1 MHKYFLDG
9 NEVSSDW
16 IQSEAGKLKISAS
29 EFIKRKGIQKK
40 SVKSEVKTTAQT
52 IGEIPAWEVSAKQDA
67 TASSQT
73 KVKNNQ
79 IDLNVFPEAKKFT
92 ASNDIILSSINDNA
106 QLNTFDVEAAPIG
119 YKAPTVYERLSKELK
134 STGEPL
140 SVDYLKTLSEND
152 LFEAY
157 KAETDNLLLS
167 SKSLAGIEEEVNN
180 NTYSELVPYSTPTGG
195 GVSLQPVG
203 KEWTKYNTVDLK
215 KKVSKSL
222 KQDIN
227 TIDPIKF
234 EEAAK
239 NEYKRKLISDRIETD
254 ADDLGGKYKDAIVGT
269 GTKLG
274 LLVFG
279 KGLGLIS
286 DTVDKE
292 VLEYEKFKKEAP
304 IYSIEKIDQIY
315 AAANENIKALS
326 DVIWTKTAAVTA
338 SVESYK
344 NNKSFQTK
352 ENYEK
357 INNEIIQL
365 DVLKTNKDEY
375 VDKISDDLLNNP
387 DVNNLKKIAD
397 IMGRSY
403 LASDEIPSTITA
415 SLAKGVSGGAT
426 LGSRLAKYIQGEGSL
441 NYTAMKYM
449 EKTMSDASD
458 SEASEISKPQT
469 IDNINSVG
477 DVLKFGQ
484 DLFAGQVANTVF
496 TASTGGVGLILV
508 SASSAG
514 QTIKGMDDEAANDP
528 NIKYSDAQYLGASLM
543 SFAAEYVT
551 EKVGLDQFKVGKKG
565 LRKAFEI
572 DGMYT
577 LQPGDY
583 MDTAKKFFWNTNAE
597 GSAELLSQLGNNF
610 SDKYILDK
618 DVSMMDGLRDSY
630 ISGAFMSGVGFQSL
644 PTAAEMYKTFS
655 TKKQYGES
663 IQRSKSI
670 LTAGKAIDD
679 IVNKGKLTKDDR
691 VAIKTLNTQIEALM
705 IEDAKARKTV
715 EGQVDKLSNASKK
728 TLRNVYINNARAKAE
743 IDELNANESLPQQS
757 KKAAIKLLAD
767 KINMN
772 QAIGD
777 LVLRDAEFSKDLA
790 KNKAFTA
797 MWNAIN
803 NRGTGSTIVVDNISD
818 IKAALIKKVDDQNLT
833 KEAKESAYKQV
844 NDAVADLD
852 ENNSG
857 VNLVSGAAVDI
868 GKEKVSLIIKGSA
881 ISENGDLSV
890 LSHETGHNT
899 IFAAL
904 LTKNIDVIRLVNEL
918 ESYAKSIYG
927 KKVGEAMAGVEL
939 AYANEPEAVMAEE
952 KFIAITTLLR
962 SRNIDR
968 NKDRTLQTKVYD
980 KLNQILPKLFK
991 DKNVR
996 DHFNINTGKDLF
1008 DLALGYADSFESGK
1022 MNSFVEAIAKGE
1034 FEVKNQKDNSVNTNA
1049 KLSLSP
1055 KQIDD
1060 KIYSINEEI
1069 DSLAST
1075 WVNGGIEDKDYYK
1088 QVETLESQIDALENP
1103 TEEIEQKQ
1111 KEIKKPVKSI
1121 KEGIDLEGE
1130 AKAVVKDN
1138 KGKIASEKVQAAYN
1152 AKGIN
1157 AAVDIIDLF
1166 KPITKALVDKRRDA
1180 PGFDR
1185 KLLTDEIETGD
1196 GGILYLIRKYDPSEG
1211 VPLAAYINKYLPV
1224 RAITASRR
1232 VLDKEFSKDVND
1244 QKDLMSTETAD
1255 QSFEDKD
1262 VDKPKYKNLL
1272 EQNIL
1277 EPSVIES
1284 IKAKVL
1290 STLRTLKTRIDAP
1303 VSINKTVTPIIAE
1316 IKDAMGKQAD
1326 IDLKTAMGGKKDNQF
1341 RSWLLKHKK
1350 ATLENMTTTWLMGAN
1365 GVGGIPQAIQKR
1377 IDGKWVNYPEWVDKK
1392 IDRESVNTNLAGRTS
1407 GAELARRLPNAVN
1420 NVSNADY
1427 LGQFI
1432 DSTGNPIRGRKES
1445 LAKAT
1450 AEEIAFDIIKEDLA
1464 NGGELS
1470 QALEANQER
1479 LGLEVKEI
1487 IKIDFV
1493 RQSERGNI
1501 KLSLSPKAKIDFENK
1516 TNKLFDNI
1524 NLKNTITKGR
1534 IKLAVNKTFK
1544 EWAVEDKEELI
1555 NKFTVYLRSAV
1566 QTIGRNF
1573 RNKGKKYELKIKE
1586 SIKAF
1591 TEANDDGS
1599 AIAAR
1604 LQTVKSV
1611 SENFRDP
1618 EHLKD
1623 LQEINRDFGVDLL
1636 SKFGQK
1642 KGLELLA
1649 SFWYPSVAGRTS
1661 KGSKAIFKG
1670 KGSFKSFLKDIQS
1683 GYDEIIPFESIDIS
1697 RKDNSVSQNIMS
1709 GNISARQKAIDNKMS
1724 NDAWDFTVFAVESF
1738 ANKVKDNDN
1747 GFTNDHLASLLTSL
1761 IYETNSAL
1769 RSAAPVVGILIDSR
1783 IKDRKKYD
1791 YDHSKP
1797 ARYVL
1802 SRLMDKFVDN
1812 KEVDLSDVKKDYV
1825 VTVIP
1830 KVLSKKLTKAGLRSM
1845 MPYDYKEGEGV
1856 QTRLKYATEN
1866 LENTIRF
1873 SKSINDSFNQ
1883 VIEDKFGIEEY
1894 KRFSAI
1900 VGKRRGA
1907 NKGNYRLFIPPSAED
1922 FMGLL
1927 YDFLG
1932 KGKNGDLTKEW
1943 FRDVL
1948 LVPYK
1953 KGIIDLEKAKQSIR
1967 NTYLELLKDN
1977 NDIKK
1982 KLRKKTPDG
1991 DYTYDQALRVYL
2003 WTKAGYEVPGLTER
2017 DGKKLNEL
2025 IGNDPEMTMFANK
2038 LSTMSQQKEGWT
2050 PPSEYWDAQTLLTDL
2065 ANLTE
2070 GSNRKFFLQE
2080 FIQNS
2085 DIMFSAE
2092 NMNKLRAA
2100 LGNNWVDAMEDSLFR
2115 MKNGTNRSSGSN
2127 KAVNRWN
2134 NWVNN
2139 STGAI
2144 MFFNRRSAV
2153 LQLISATNF
2162 VNWSDNNPLNA
2173 AAAFANQPQYWA
2185 DFAMIFNSPKLKE
2198 RRSGLKTEVSQAEIA
2213 NASAD
2218 ATNKPLAIMS
2228 YLLKIGFTPT
2238 QIADSLAI
2246 AGGGAPFYRNRVN
2259 TYKSELVGEEGKQ
2272 KRKYTDAEAEAKAFD
2287 DFSEVSDE
2295 SQQSSDPSLV
2305 SSQQASVLGR
2315 LVLAFQNTPQQYMRL
2330 TKKAV
2335 RDLING
2341 RGDWKTHV
2349 SKIVYY
2355 TAIQNMIFSALQTGL
2370 FALLPGFDDEEE
2382 DDVTMQKELDEKTYR
2397 ILNSMTDTILKGSG
2411 LYGAVVSTLK
2421 NIILEYYKQE
2431 AKGYKADHAQTL
2443 LQAASLSPPIG
2454 SKLRKLYSATETA
2467 EYEKD
2472 VMSERGW
2479 SITADGKFNLSPKYA
2494 LTGQLAAAF
2503 ANIPLDRIVDETTS
2517 IAESFDDR
2525 NTKWQ
2530 RLATGLGWKSW
2541 EMGAKNEENDLIKN
2555 TAKIK
2560 REAEG
2565 VIKAENTRIETKK
2578 ILEKSKADARAK
2590 RKQMYIDFSD
2600 KEKAYYDK
2608 LNVSQRSDYWESSI
2622 PMPLSPYEKAA
2633 AKKKKTS
2640 EDKKAQRKTVYNNFS
2655 KEEKAK
2661 YDKLTSYQ
2669 RKEYWENLK

>member
-67 TASSQT
+67 PASSQT

-119 YKAPTVYERLSKELK
+119 YKVPTVYERLSKELK

-203 KEWTKYNTVDLK
+203 KEWTKYNTIDLK

-315 AAANENIKALS
+315 AAANENIKALD
-326 DVIWTKTAAVTA
+326 DVIWTKAAAVTA

-458 SEASEISKPQT
+458 SEASKISKPQT
-469 IDNINSVG
+469 IDNINNVG

-484 DLFAGQVANTVF
+484 DLFAGQVANTIL

-551 EKVGLDQFKVGKKG
+551 EKVGLNQFKVGKKG

-630 ISGAFMSGVGFQSL
+630 ISGAFMAGVGFQSL

-679 IVNKGKLTKDDR
+679 IVNKGKLTQDDR
-691 VAIKTLNTQIEALM
+691 AAIKTLNTQIEALM

-728 TLRNVYINNARAKAE
+728 TLRNVYINNAKAKAE
-743 IDELNANESLPQQS
+743 IDKLNANESLPQQS

-767 KINMN
+767 KINTN
-772 QAIGD
+772 QEIGD

-797 MWNAIN
+797 AWNAIN
-803 NRGTGSTIVVDNISD
+803 NGGVGSTIVVDNISD
-818 IKAALIKKVDDQNLT
+818 IKAALIKNVDDQNLT

-844 NDAVADLD
+844 SDAVTAID
-852 ENNSG
+852 ENSSG

-881 ISENGDLSV
+881 ISKDGDLSV

-899 IFAAL
+899 IFSAL
-904 LTKNIDVIRLVNEL
+904 LAKNIDVIRLVNEL

-927 KKVGEAMAGVEL
+927 KKVSEEMTKIEL
-939 AYANEPEAVMAEE
+939 VYANKPQEVRAEE
-952 KFIAITTLLR
+952 KFIAITSLLR
-962 SRNIDR
+962 NRSIDR
-968 NKDRTLQTKVYD
+968 DKDRTLQTKVYD

-1034 FEVKNQKDNSVNTNA
+1034 FEIKNQKDNSVNTNA

-1060 KIYSINEEI
+1060 KIDSINEEI
-1069 DSLAST
+1069 DSLTNA
-1075 WVNGGIEDKDYYK
+1075 WGNGGIEDKDYYK
-1088 QVETLESQIDALENP
+1088 QVEALESQIDALENP

-1130 AKAVVKDN
+1130 AKAVIKDN

-1152 AKGIN
+1152 AKGVN

-1196 GGILYLIRKYDPSEG
+1196 GGILDLIGKYDPSAG

-1284 IKAKVL
+1284 IKTKVL

-1464 NGGELS
+1464 SGGELS
-1470 QALEANQER
+1470 QALETNQETQGV
-1479 LGLEVKEI
+1479 LQLEGI
-1487 IKIDFV
+1487 PDRFLA
-1493 RQSERGNI
+1493 QAERGNI
-1501 KLSLSPKAKIDFENK
+1501 KFSLDIAKGLGFKTNVIDFQSYEGVVSGRAGIVSLIREMVELGHDPSFIINSFIGTSRGGWGAVGGRFLKSIFKPGNHQFVEIREGKFRTNRFLILGAADLFSLLNQNK
-1516 TNKLFDNI
+1516 VYKKILYKRGARTVEINGKEITLDSVPKQGTAGFFKGSLFKGVNASIKSRNDYAEKQRE
-1524 NLKNTITKGR
+1524 NLKAIVEALREGIKKGTITKQQAGY
-1534 IKLAVNKTFK
+1534 I
-1544 EWAVEDKEELI
+1544 
-1555 NKFTVYLRSAV
+1555 
-1566 QTIGRNF
+1566 
-1573 RNKGKKYELKIKE
+1573 
-1586 SIKAF
+1586 
-1591 TEANDDGS
+1591 
-1599 AIAAR
+1599 
-1604 LQTVKSV
+1604 
-1611 SENFRDP
+1611 
-1618 EHLKD
+1618 
-1623 LQEINRDFGVDLL
+1623 
-1636 SKFGQK
+1636 
-1642 KGLELLA
+1642 LA
-1649 SFWYPSVAGRTS
+1649 SFNSSTNGLIRTAAKLVGFSTQGISGFNDEELRYEHAQTASGTLIEIAKLLNDPNYKHTFDDIMEGFNIYIIPKIYDNAISSVYKSDNPTDSEGDILLSSANHAARYNNP
-1661 KGSKAIFKG
+1661 KVKKAIQEAG
-1670 KGSFKSFLKDIQS
+1670 LEPL
-1683 GYDEIIPFESIDIS
+1683 EIRLFTETAELSL
-1697 RKDNSVSQNIMS
+1697 DNSN
-1709 GNISARQKAIDNKMS
+1709 AK
-1724 NDAWDFTVFAVESF
+1724 
-1738 ANKVKDNDN
+1738 
-1747 GFTNDHLASLLTSL
+1747 
-1761 IYETNSAL
+1761 
-1769 RSAAPVVGILIDSR
+1769 
-1783 IKDRKKYD
+1783 
-1791 YDHSKP
+1791 
-1797 ARYVL
+1797 
-1802 SRLMDKFVDN
+1802 
-1812 KEVDLSDVKKDYV
+1812 
-1825 VTVIP
+1825 
-1830 KVLSKKLTKAGLRSM
+1830 
-1845 MPYDYKEGEGV
+1845 
-1856 QTRLKYATEN
+1856 
-1866 LENTIRF
+1866 F

-2127 KAVNRWN
+2127 KVVNRWN

-2198 RRSGLKTEVSQAEIA
+2198 RRSGLKTEVSEAEIA

-2272 KRKYTDAEAEAKAFD
+2272 ERKYTDAEAEAKAFD

-2421 NIILEYYKQE
+2421 NIILEYNKQD

-2454 SKLRKLYSATETA
+2454 SKLRKLYSATKTA
-2467 EYEKD
+2467 EFEKD

-2560 REAEG
+2560 RKTEG
-2565 VIKAENTRIETKK
+2565 VIKAEDTRLETKK

-2590 RKQMYIDFSD
+2590 RKQVYIDFSD

-2622 PMPLSPYEKAA
+2622 PMPPSPYEKAA